1 MRKTILTFLPMA
13 LFLFTIVSCETGK
26 KTDSSEIVLTTE
38 NNVYEGDLYQLYL
51 EDKILFTTAQ
61 LDITSDLL
69 ETEPDNEKLLAE
81 LETLDSALNS
91 LKTTIEIQ
99 NQQEAFLGKLPRVPR
114 VPPVP
119 PQPCLAGACIP
130 TAVSFITISNDILRI
145 VVNMTDLE
153 TKEIIA
159 SATISQP
166 SPLLQYE
173 NLVTATT
180 LDLKEFTG
188 AVIIDIQRTNTNNET
203 ISYSL
208 NGNIY

>member
-1 MRKTILTFLPMA
+1 MRKPILTLLPMA

-26 KTDSSEIVLTTE
+26 KTESSKIVLTTE

-51 EDKILFTTAQ
+51 EDKILFTKAQ
-61 LDITSDLL
+61 LDITSDFL
-69 ETEPDNEKLLAE
+69 ETEPNNEKLLAE
-81 LETLDSALNS
+81 LETLKSDLNALKKN
-91 LKTTIEIQ
+91 IEIQ
-99 NQQEAFLGKLPRVPR
+99 NQQDALIGKLPRVPR

-130 TAVSFITISNDILRI
+130 TAVSFITISNDIQRI
-145 VVNMTDLE
+145 VVKITDLE

-159 SATISQP
+159 SASISKP
-166 SPLLQYE
+166 SPLPQYE
-173 NLVTATT
+173 NLVTATAI
-180 LDLKEFTG
+180 DLKEFTG
-188 AVIIDIQRTNTNNET
+188 AVIIDIQRTNTDNET